1 VRESTAALTF
11 SDHAR
16 LNRKDWAMTLIVL
29 DPRSGHQ
36 VTVTVPDRPRQQQP
50 VPAAVI
56 RHPKSPS

>member
-1 VRESTAALTF
+1 MRARTAALTF
-11 SDHAR
+11 ASDTGCD
-16 LNRKDWAMTLIVL
+16 RKDWAMTLVIL
-29 DPRSGHQ
+29 DPRSGSQ